1 MSKSIGANPR
11 IIHCEQAMNDCRH
24 QARMCRVD
32 GNTNEAMWYET
43 QAEHYEEMLLQGRE
57 YEPLF

>member
-32 GNTNEAMWYET
+32 GDTNKAMWYET
-43 QAEHYEEMLLQGRE
+43 QADHYEEMLLQGRE